1 MSDFE
6 ISLIYQTD
14 SVDNLSRRS
23 LFCSMNFAPFN
34 QMDLISVMWNSFDAF
49 IYLNFTLTS
58 PLTHYINC
66 STLFSAIILRVL
78 IILLVKH
85 IHILI
90 VTIFIIIITIVVVII
105 INLFYLFISF
115 NIYLVIYFIFPSF
128 IYLFFYRYVDLFDQN
143 GVRF

>member
-1 MSDFE
+1 
-6 ISLIYQTD
+6 
-14 SVDNLSRRS
+14 
-23 LFCSMNFAPFN
+23 MNFTPFN

-90 VTIFIIIITIVVVII
+90 VIIFIIIVTIVVAII
-105 INLFYLFISF
+105 LNLFIYFIQHLFSYLFHFPIIYLFIFFINMWTYSTRTESVFRFF
-115 NIYLVIYFIFPSF
+115 NPAILRVE
-128 IYLFFYRYVDLFDQN
+128 
-143 GVRF
+143 GVS